1 MMQWQSDQI
10 SLQKESILTLK
21 SIILDEFHMDSN
33 FRLNKYLVSSLKS
46 NDVFE
51 LNKYIYLSN
60 NIKTY
65 EEINSTQS

>member
-1 MMQWQSDQI
+1 
-10 SLQKESILTLK
+10 
-21 SIILDEFHMDSN
+21 MDSN